1 MRLFRVAVGAGLALG
16 ALVGVQV
23 VAALACTSIA
33 TLNLNQTSGAAGT
46 NLTVTGSSFA
56 TIASGGTAVSIR
68 WNGVEGPVLAQVTPD
83 ASGSISAAVTVPAN
97 VEPGYYIITA
107 TQNGKDGTA
116 AFGTPARLA
125 FQVLGPNATSAAQ
138 QPGAQP
144 VAQAPTGSGFGI
156 GASTAVLL
164 GALGVAGLLL
174 FLLGAATFVGSFRRL
189 PATSPVRRRP

>member
-1 MRLFRVAVGAGLALG
+1 MKLFRVAVGAGFALG
-16 ALVGVQV
+16 ALLAVQV
-23 VAALACTSIA
+23 VSALACTSIA

-56 TIASGGTAVSIR
+56 TIASGGTAVSVR

-83 ASGSISAAVTVPAN
+83 ASGSISASVAVPAN

-107 TQNGKDGTA
+107 TQNGKDGAA

-125 FQVLGPNATSAAQ
+125 FQVTGPSTTGAAQ
-138 QPGAQP
+138 QPGSQP
-144 VAQAPTGSGFGI
+144 VSQAPTSNGFGI
-156 GASTAVLL
+156 GASSAVLL
-164 GALGVAGLLL
+164 GTLGVLGLLL

-189 PATSPVRRRP
+189 PVASRVRRRP